1 MNSRFTLRQA
11 VWVLVIGL
19 LPLGL
24 AAPAGADWPGF
35 RGPKTLG
42 LSDER
47 GLPTEWSGKQNLVW
61 RTKLPGPGSS
71 SPITSGDR
79 IYVTCWTGYG
89 TGSSGDPEQLKRH
102 LLAVDRTTG
111 KIIWDK
117 AVPAKQPETRYQ
129 GYVTHHG
136 YATSTP
142 VTDGERI
149 YVFYGKSGVFA
160 YDRDGKQLWQ
170 ADVGSQTHAWG
181 SASSPV
187 LYKDL
192 VLVNASVESGA
203 LIALDKQSGKEVWRA
218 RGVNRTW
225 GTPLIVDVPGST
237 PEVVMN
243 AIALPAEQWCVLGF
257 DPDTGKEL
265 WRCSGIS
272 SGINDAYIC
281 TSAVSADGVVYVID
295 GGGRNTAVAVKAGSR
310 GDVTKT
316 RRLWTKNFG
325 ATVPSPVLYD
335 GHLYWVN
342 DRGMAVCLKA
352 DTGEVVYYERLSGA
366 GWAYA
371 SPLAAGGKLYAVTRQ
386 GGTYVLAAKPKFEL
400 LARNQ
405 FGDDKSTWNASPAVD
420 RGRLLLRSDQYLY
433 SLGAN

>member
-11 VWVLVIGL
+11 VWVLVIAL

-24 AAPAGADWPGF
+24 AAPAAADWTGF

-47 GLPTEWSGKQNLVW
+47 GLPTEWSGTQNLVW

-89 TGSSGDPEQLKRH
+89 SGSGGDPEQLKRH

-117 AVPAKQPETRYQ
+117 AVPAKQPETRYE

-142 VTDGERI
+142 VTDGERT

-170 ADVGSQTHAWG
+170 ADIGSQTHSWG

-203 LIALDKQSGKEVWRA
+203 LIAVDKQSGKEVWRA

-225 GTPLIVDVPGST
+225 GTPLIVEVPGGR
-237 PEVVMN
+237 PEIVMN
-243 AIALPAEQWCVLGF
+243 AIALPAEQWYVLGV
-257 DPDTGKEL
+257 DRTRARSCGAARASARASTTPTHA
-265 WRCSGIS
+265 RAPSARTAS
-272 SGINDAYIC
+272 S
-281 TSAVSADGVVYVID
+281 TRSA
-295 GGGRNTAVAVKAGSR
+295 
-310 GDVTKT
+310 
-316 RRLWTKNFG
+316 
-325 ATVPSPVLYD
+325 
-335 GHLYWVN
+335 
-342 DRGMAVCLKA
+342 
-352 DTGEVVYYERLSGA
+352 
-366 GWAYA
+366 
-371 SPLAAGGKLYAVTRQ
+371 AAGGTPPWR
-386 GGTYVLAAKPKFEL
+386 
-400 LARNQ
+400 
-405 FGDDKSTWNASPAVD
+405 
-420 RGRLLLRSDQYLY
+420 
-433 SLGAN
+433 

>member
-1 MNSRFTLRQA
+1 MKSRFTLRQA
-11 VWVLVIGL
+11 VGVLVIAL

-24 AAPAGADWPGF
+24 AAPAGEDWTGF

-47 GLPTEWSGKQNLVW
+47 GLPTEWSGTQNLIW

-89 TGSSGDPEQLKRH
+89 TGSGGDPEQLKRH

-117 AVPAKQPETRYQ
+117 AVPAKQPETRYE

-149 YVFYGKSGVFA
+149 HVFYGKSGVFA

-170 ADVGSQTHAWG
+170 ADIGSQTHSWG

-203 LIALDKQSGKEVWRA
+203 LIAVDKQSGKEVWRA

-225 GTPLIVDVPGST
+225 GTPLIVEVPGGR
-237 PEVVMN
+237 PEIVMN
-243 AIALPAEQWCVLGF
+243 AIALPAEQWYILGF
-257 DPDTGKEL
+257 DPDTGKEQ

-281 TSAVSADGVVYVID
+281 TSAVSAEGVVYVIG
-295 GGGRNTAVAVKAGSR
+295 GGGRNTAVAVKAGGR

-316 RRLWTKNFG
+316 HRLWTKNFG
-325 ATVPSPVLYD
+325 ATVPSPVLAD

-342 DRGMAVCLKA
+342 NRGMALCLKA
-352 DTGEVVYYERLSGA
+352 DTGEVVYQERLPGA
-366 GWAYA
+366 GLAYA

-420 RGRLLLRSDQYLY
+420 RGQLLLRSDQYLY
-433 SLGAN
+433 CLGAN